1 MKEKMET
8 GTDLFR
14 TEKIPKILL
23 KIAPPVMLAQLIQ
36 AMYNIVDSFFV
47 GRYSDDALTALTV
60 IYPLQLIIIA
70 LAVGTGVGV
79 NTYMARK
86 YAHDSE
92 KDADDA
98 AGTGMVLAFL
108 TWAIFSVIAVLIM
121 RPYVMTSATS
131 PDAIEYAVTYGN
143 IVSIGS
149 IGVFLE
155 GNWTKVHQARGNMRR
170 PMVAQVTGA
179 LVNIILDPV
188 FIFGVGFIPE
198 MGVAGAAL
206 ATVLGQIS
214 AAVIVAVGGIRRPPA
229 LKRMW
234 HYVKRIYF
242 FGYSSIFM
250 QALYTVYI
258 LALNIILAGFS
269 DAAVTVL
276 GVYYKL
282 QSFFFIPLFGLQTCI
297 VPVLSFNCARRAY
310 DRCRQ
315 TMNVTFLISA
325 GFMLLGVIGFV
336 FFPVPLIRIFS
347 GSDEVIAIGRI
358 AFPIIGSGFVSAVF
372 GLIMP
377 TFFQAIG
384 RGGASVFLSLLRQIV
399 CLVPIFW
406 LLSLIGL
413 NATWF
418 SFPISETVSGV
429 VGLILY
435 FAQLKKW
442 KKETPLPA

>member
-1 MKEKMET
+1 
-8 GTDLFR
+8 
-14 TEKIPKILL
+14 
-23 KIAPPVMLAQLIQ
+23 
-36 AMYNIVDSFFV
+36 
-47 GRYSDDALTALTV
+47 
-60 IYPLQLIIIA
+60 
-70 LAVGTGVGV
+70 
-79 NTYMARK
+79 
-86 YAHDSE
+86 
-92 KDADDA
+92 
-98 AGTGMVLAFL
+98 
-108 TWAIFSVIAVLIM
+108 
-121 RPYVMTSATS
+121 
-131 PDAIEYAVTYGN
+131 
-143 IVSIGS
+143 
-149 IGVFLE
+149 
-155 GNWTKVHQARGNMRR
+155 MRR

-276 GVYYKL
+276 GLYYKL

-399 CLVPIFW
+399 CLVPIF
-406 LLSLIGL
+406 
-413 NATWF
+413 
-418 SFPISETVSGV
+418 
-429 VGLILY
+429 
-435 FAQLKKW
+435 
-442 KKETPLPA
+442 

>member
-1 MKEKMET
+1 M
-8 GTDLFR
+8 
-14 TEKIPKILL
+14 
-23 KIAPPVMLAQLIQ
+23 
-36 AMYNIVDSFFV
+36 
-47 GRYSDDALTALTV
+47 
-60 IYPLQLIIIA
+60 
-70 LAVGTGVGV
+70 
-79 NTYMARK
+79 
-86 YAHDSE
+86 
-92 KDADDA
+92 
-98 AGTGMVLAFL
+98 
-108 TWAIFSVIAVLIM
+108 
-121 RPYVMTSATS
+121 
-131 PDAIEYAVTYGN
+131 TYGN

-276 GVYYKL
+276 GLYYKL

-358 AFPIIGSGFVSAVF
+358 AFPLIGSGFVSAVF

>member
-1 MKEKMET
+1 MNTNWYGE
-8 GTDLFR
+8 
-14 TEKIPKILL
+14 EKIGRILL

-36 AMYNIVDSFFV
+36 ALYNIVDSFFV

-250 QALYTVYI
+250 QALYYR
-258 LALNIILAGFS
+258 LHSGAEYHSGR
-269 DAAVTVL
+269 
-276 GVYYKL
+276 
-282 QSFFFIPLFGLQTCI
+282 LFGC
-297 VPVLSFNCARRAY
+297 
-310 DRCRQ
+310 
-315 TMNVTFLISA
+315 
-325 GFMLLGVIGFV
+325 
-336 FFPVPLIRIFS
+336 
-347 GSDEVIAIGRI
+347 
-358 AFPIIGSGFVSAVF
+358 
-372 GLIMP
+372 
-377 TFFQAIG
+377 
-384 RGGASVFLSLLRQIV
+384 GGHGA
-399 CLVPIFW
+399 
-406 LLSLIGL
+406 
-413 NATWF
+413 
-418 SFPISETVSGV
+418 GV
-429 VGLILY
+429 VL
-435 FAQLKKW
+435 
-442 KKETPLPA
+442 